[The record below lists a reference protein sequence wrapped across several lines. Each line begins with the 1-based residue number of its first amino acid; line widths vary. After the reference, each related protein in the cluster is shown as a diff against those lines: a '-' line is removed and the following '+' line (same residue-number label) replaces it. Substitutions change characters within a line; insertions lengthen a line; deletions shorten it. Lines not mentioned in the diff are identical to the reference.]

1 MSRYGFFYGPE
12 QHLYL
17 YRSKTRVF
25 TEISPISRRARISPN
40 KGISTILTYLI
51 LPNLSFQMR
60 SMATW
65 FESYYLRSVTRY
77 QAGFIFFRQ
86 LPNIYIYA
94 SNILQVALTMCV
106 FVELNLREE
115 AIMEAPLMRNDFL
128 VLNST
133 KFFFIEIYKNRAKA
147 SSLHKFL
154 NKFFL
159 DKPMKLLLVAFCATE
174 LSMTSLACWNFLC
187 FVWNHVFVLLAS
199 RAQMCTC
206 KVLTRQQLIADANQW
221 WL

>member
-1 MSRYGFFYGPE
+1 
-12 QHLYL
+12 
-17 YRSKTRVF
+17 
-25 TEISPISRRARISPN
+25 
-40 KGISTILTYLI
+40 
-51 LPNLSFQMR
+51 
-60 SMATW
+60 
-65 FESYYLRSVTRY
+65 
-77 QAGFIFFRQ
+77 
-86 LPNIYIYA
+86 
-94 SNILQVALTMCV
+94 MCV

-174 LSMTSLACWNFLC
+174 LSMTSLAC
-187 FVWNHVFVLLAS
+187 
-199 RAQMCTC
+199 
-206 KVLTRQQLIADANQW
+206 
-221 WL
+221 